1 MKERR
6 KQAGLRARFTSML
19 DPDRATWPRKS
30 KTLESKRVR
39 SILDHPVA
47 WYVDGHLVERPLNAA
62 YALAMFSE
70 WCLAKVK
77 AGKGGDLLEA
87 TAFYADTRRFMEM
100 ILRNRKAGRNLTAKQ
115 REGMRPRVARL
126 VEQARGVSSKIHR

>member
-6 KQAGLRARFTSML
+6 KQVGLRARFRAML
-19 DPDRATWPRKS
+19 DPSRATWPSKS

-39 SILDHPVA
+39 STLDHPVA

-62 YALAMFSE
+62 YALAIFSE

-77 AGKGGDLLEA
+77 AGKGGDILEA

-126 VEQARGVSSKIHR
+126 IEQARSVSSKFRR

>member
-6 KQAGLRARFTSML
+6 KQAGLRARFRSML
-19 DPDRATWPRKS
+19 DSDRAAWPRKS

-100 ILRNRKAGRNLTAKQ
+100 ILRNRKAGRNLTVKQ
-115 REGMRPRVARL
+115 RDGMRPRVVRL
-126 VEQARGVSSKIHR
+126 IEQARIVSSKIHR

>member
-1 MKERR
+1 MNERR
-6 KQAGLRARFTSML
+6 KQEGLRTRFRAML

-39 SILDHPVA
+39 SILGHPIA

-70 WCLAKVK
+70 WCLAKIK

-115 REGMRPRVARL
+115 REGMRPRVVRL
-126 VEQARGVSSKIHR
+126 IEQARVVSSKIHR